1 MAGFIIFRLPSKEN
15 MIQIRPARTEDLIHI
30 QAIAH
35 QTWPHTFGNILS
47 PKQID
52 YMLNWMY
59 DLKMLEKQQLE
70 QGHTFLIA
78 EEMGE
83 KLGFTGFQIDQEPGK
98 TKIHKIYI
106 LPSAQGKGLGKK
118 LIEAIKEIALEKNQS
133 SLLLNVNKYNEGAI
147 KFYEYLGFVK
157 IKSEVIDIGNGYV
170 MDDFVFEIE
179 L

>member
-15 MIQIRPARTEDLIHI
+15 MIQISPAQTEDLIHV

-59 DLKMLEKQQLE
+59 DLNMLEKQQLE

-78 EEMGE
+78 EETGE

-106 LPSAQGKGLGKK
+106 LPSAQGKGIGKK
-118 LIEAIKEIALEKNQS
+118 LIEAIKEIALEKNQY

-147 KFYEYLGFVK
+147 KFYEYLGFVN

-170 MDDFVFEIE
+170 MDDFVFEMK